1 MPTAPPGPVLTMASS
16 LPLDLPTE
24 LFIDIL
30 AYALYNH
37 STPSDVFCVSQTF
50 HTVGLRIL
58 HAHLRFRTVHQ
69 LARFSAPPH
78 LGLACA
84 PKTLSLSLP
93 GGTASS
99 DVFILLANALLRC
112 RTAFNYLSAE
122 GGHNDARVPLDVL
135 RLCLHSHMRIDVQ
148 HIHNALILAE

>member
-1 MPTAPPGPVLTMASS
+1 MASS
-16 LPLDLPTE
+16 LLDLPAE

-37 STPSDVFCVSQTF
+37 STPSDILCVAQAF
-50 HTVGLRIL
+50 HIVGLRIL

-69 LARFSAPPH
+69 LARFSAPLH
-78 LGLACA
+78 LPVALACA

-99 DVFILLANALLRC
+99 DVFLLLANALLRC
-112 RTAFNYLSAE
+112 RTAFNYLPAE